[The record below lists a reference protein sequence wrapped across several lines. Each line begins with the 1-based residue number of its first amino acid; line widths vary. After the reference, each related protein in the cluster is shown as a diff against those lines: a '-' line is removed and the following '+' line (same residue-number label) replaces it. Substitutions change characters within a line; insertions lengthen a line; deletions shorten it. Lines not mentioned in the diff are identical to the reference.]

1 MERFDLFDDE
11 RKPLG
16 KTIERGQKP
25 GKGENRMVV
34 HISIFNSKGEMLIQQ
49 RQSTKRNWASLWDIS
64 VGGCVV
70 AGETSQM
77 GAHRELLEELGIDY
91 NFEGVRPHLTINF
104 DNGFDDHYLIEKD
117 IDLKDIVMQE
127 AEVQDF
133 KWASKEEIEK
143 LFKENKFVPYVEP
156 FIMALFELKNI
167 HGAIND

>member
-1 MERFDLFDDE
+1 MEIFDLFDDA

-49 RQSTKRNWASLWDIS
+49 RQSTKRNWANLWDIS

-77 GAHRELLEELGIDY
+77 GAHRELLEELGIEY

-104 DNGFDDHYLIEKD
+104 DNGFDDHYLIHKD

-133 KWASKEEIEK
+133 KWASKAEIEK
-143 LFKENKFVPYVEP
+143 LFEENKFVPYIKP
-156 FIMALFELKNI
+156 FIMALFELKDI

>member
-1 MERFDLFDDE
+1 MEIFDLFDDA
-11 RKPLG
+11 RKPLE

-49 RQSTKRNWASLWDIS
+49 RQSTKRNWANLWDIS

-77 GAHRELLEELGIDY
+77 GAHRELLEELGIEYD
-91 NFEGVRPHLTINF
+91 FEGVRPHLTINF

-133 KWASKEEIEK
+133 KWASKEEIAK
-143 LFKENKFVPYVEP
+143 LFKENKFVPYIEP

>member
-25 GKGENRMVV
+25 DKGENRMVV

-49 RQSTKRNWASLWDIS
+49 RQSTKRNWANLWDIS

>member
-49 RQSTKRNWASLWDIS
+49 RQSTKRNWANLWDIS

-77 GAHRELLEELGIDY
+77 GAHRELLEELGIEY

>member
-1 MERFDLFDDE
+1 MEIFDLFDDE

-49 RQSTKRNWASLWDIS
+49 RQSTKRNWANLWDIS

-77 GAHRELLEELGIDY
+77 GAHRELLEELGIEY

>member
-34 HISIFNSKGEMLIQQ
+34 HISIFNSRGEMLIQQ
-49 RQSTKRNWASLWDIS
+49 RQSTKRNWANLWDIS

-77 GAHRELLEELGIDY
+77 GAHRELLEELGIEY

>member
-1 MERFDLFDDE
+1 MEIFDLFDDA

-49 RQSTKRNWASLWDIS
+49 RQSTKRNWANLWDIS

-77 GAHRELLEELGIDY
+77 GAHRELLEELGIEY
-91 NFEGVRPHLTINF
+91 SFEGVRPHLTINF

-133 KWASKEEIEK
+133 KWASKEEIAK
-143 LFKENKFVPYVEP
+143 LFKENKFVPYIEP

>member
-49 RQSTKRNWASLWDIS
+49 RQSTKRNWANLWDIS

-77 GAHRELLEELGIDY
+77 GAHRELLEELGIEY

-133 KWASKEEIEK
+133 KWASKEEIKK

>member
-1 MERFDLFDDE
+1 MEIFDLFDDE

-25 GKGENRMVV
+25 GNGENRMVV

-49 RQSTKRNWASLWDIS
+49 RQSTKRNWANLWDIS

-77 GAHRELLEELGIDY
+77 GAHRELLEELGIEY